1 MNNEAH
7 QHDRP
12 AAAATTD
19 LDASALAARL
29 RGAIQGEVRFDAG
42 SRALYGADASNYRQ
56 VPIGVVVP
64 RSVDDIVAT
73 VAVCR
78 EFGAPILARG
88 GGTSMCGQTVNV
100 AVVIDTSKYVNRVLE
115 VDPERR
121 LALVEPGVVCDTL
134 RDAAEQHALTYA
146 PDPAT
151 HSRCTLGGMIGNN
164 SCGPHSVMSGKT
176 EENIEELEVL
186 TYDGARFWVGPT
198 SEAELERIIRKGGRQ
213 GEIYAAL
220 KALRDKYA
228 DEIRARYP
236 DIRRRV
242 SGYNLNQLLPENGF
256 NVARA
261 LVGSEGTCALTLRAR
276 ANLVPSPQG
285 RVVLVV
291 GYPDIY
297 LAGDAVP
304 TLLPFKPI
312 AMEGLDER
320 IVGGL
325 RERRWKPDDIAL
337 LPAGGAWIMVEFG
350 ADTREQA
357 AAYAREVMAELA
369 KRPDAPSM
377 RLAEEPAMQARLWSI
392 REQGASAT
400 SMSTVA
406 GEPDPVVGWED
417 AAVDPS
423 RLGDYLR
430 EFQALIDR
438 CGYKTSLYGHF
449 GDGCIHARITFDLRS
464 EPGLRQWR
472 AFLIDASKL
481 VVKYGGSLNGEHG
494 DGRAKSEFLPIMFG
508 ETLVQAFREFKEIW
522 DPRHQLNPRIIVD
535 PYRADEH
542 LRMGPDYQ
550 PLRPVTHFSFA
561 DKQGSFTRAV
571 EHCIGMGKCRA
582 TQAGTMCP
590 SFRATGEER
599 YSTRGR
605 ARLLWEMLKG
615 DVIADQWRSEE
626 VKEALDYCLACK
638 GCKSDCPTHVDMATY
653 KAEFL
658 SHYHEHK
665 PRPVQ
670 AYSMGM
676 IGSWA
681 PLAAA
686 LPGLTN
692 LVTQTPGLKS
702 LAKAAA
708 GIAPERDIAAFA
720 ARPFRKL
727 FASRAPAGPAVPEA
741 APAGPGRR
749 VMLWPDTFNNY
760 FHPETAM
767 AAVRVLEHAG
777 CRVEIPS
784 TRLCCG
790 RPLYDFGLLDQ
801 AKRQLRQILD
811 ALRPA
816 IDAGVP
822 LVGLEPACV
831 AVFRDEM
838 VNLFP
843 NDALALKLARQTFM
857 FSEFLNKQVGY
868 QPPPLKMKAIV
879 HGHCHQKAVVGMA
892 DEVALMGSMGLDF
905 DLLDSGCCGMAGSF
919 GFDKHKY
926 EMSMRIGERVLLPEV
941 RAAAPD
947 TLVITNGYSCREQIA
962 QGAQRQALHLAEV
975 LDLAIQRQGSA
986 HPRLHHA
993 ERAVQDVEIE

>member
-1 MNNEAH
+1 M
-7 QHDRP
+7 Q
-12 AAAATTD
+12 AAASAPGAKA
-19 LDASALAARL
+19 DAEALAARL
-29 RGAIQGEVRFDAG
+29 RAAIQGEVRFDAG
-42 SRALYGADASNYRQ
+42 SRALYSADASNYRQ

-64 RSVDDIVAT
+64 KTIDDIVAA

-88 GGTSMCGQTVNV
+88 GGTSMCGQSVNV

-115 VDPERR
+115 VDPGQR
-121 LALVEPGVVCDTL
+121 LALVEPGVVCDVL
-134 RDAAEQHALTYA
+134 RDAAEVHALTYA

-176 EENIEELEVL
+176 EENIEALEVL

-198 SEAELERIIRKGGRQ
+198 SEDELERIIRDGGRQ
-213 GEIYAAL
+213 GEIYAKL

-261 LVGSEGTCALTLRAR
+261 LVGSEGTCALTLHAR
-276 ANLVPSPQG
+276 ANLVASPQG
-285 RVVLVV
+285 RVVLVC

-304 TLLPFKPI
+304 TLLPHRPI

-325 RERRWKPDDIAL
+325 RERKWKLDDIAL
-337 LPAGGAWIMVEFG
+337 LPAGKAWIMVEFG

-357 AAYAREVMAELA
+357 EARAREVMAELA
-369 KRPDAPSM
+369 KLSEAPSM
-377 RLAEEPAMQARLWSI
+377 FLADDAKTQARLWSI

-400 SMSTVA
+400 SMSDVP
-406 GEPDPVVGWED
+406 GEPDPIVGWED
-417 AAVDPS
+417 AAVDPA

-438 CGYKTSLYGHF
+438 FGYKTSLYGHF

-464 EPGLRQWR
+464 TPGVTRWR
-472 AFLIDASKL
+472 EFLVEASKL

-508 ETLVQAFREFKEIW
+508 DKLVQAFREFKEIW
-522 DPRHQLNPRIIVD
+522 DPGHKLNPRIIVD

-550 PLRPVTHFSFA
+550 PLRPITHFSFA

-582 TQAGTMCP
+582 KQAGTMCP
-590 SFRATGEER
+590 SYRATGEER

-605 ARLLWEMLKG
+605 SRLLWEMLKG
-615 DVIADQWRSEE
+615 EVITDQWRSEE
-626 VKEALDYCLACK
+626 VKEALDHCLACK

-658 SHYHEHK
+658 SHYYEHK
-665 PRPVQ
+665 RRPVQ
-670 AYSMGM
+670 AWSMGM
-676 IGSWA
+676 IGRWA

-686 LPGLTN
+686 MSGLTN
-692 LVTQTPGLKS
+692 FVTQTPGLRGI
-702 LAKAAA
+702 AKAVA
-708 GIAPERDIAAFA
+708 GIAPEREIARFA
-720 ARPFRKL
+720 PTSFRKL
-727 FASRAPAGPAVPEA
+727 FGARPKPSAV
-741 APAGPGRR
+741 GQR

-760 FHPETAM
+760 FHPGTAM
-767 AAVRVLEHAG
+767 AAVRVLEDAG
-777 CRVEIPS
+777 YRVEIPDV
-784 TRLCCG
+784 RLCCG

-801 AKRQLRQILD
+801 AKQQLREILD

-822 LVGLEPACV
+822 LVGLEPGCLS
-831 AVFRDEM
+831 VFRDEM
-838 VNLFP
+838 LNLFP
-843 NDALALKLARQTFM
+843 NDAQAVKLAKQTFM
-857 FSEFLNKQVGY
+857 FSEFLVKQARY
-868 QPPPLKMKAIV
+868 MPPRLQMKAVV
-879 HGHCHQKAVVGMA
+879 HGHCHQKALVGMG
-892 DEVALMGSMGLDF
+892 DEIVLLGAMGLDF

-919 GFDKHKY
+919 GFDKDKVGL
-926 EMSMRIGERVLLPEV
+926 SMQIGEMVLLPEV
-941 RAAAPD
+941 RAATPD
-947 TLVITNGYSCREQIA
+947 TLVISNGYSCREQIA
-962 QGAQRQALHLAEV
+962 QGAGRQAMHLAEV
-975 LDLAIQRQGSA
+975 IDLAIQRRGSSR
-986 HPRLHHA
+986 PSLHHL
-993 ERAVQDVEIE
+993 ERAIPEAEVE

>member
-1 MNNEAH
+1 LNASTNPIG
-7 QHDRP
+7 RNP
-12 AAAATTD
+12 AAPVN
-19 LDASALAARL
+19 LEELAGRL
-29 RGAIQGEVRFDAG
+29 RSAIKGEVRFDAG
-42 SRALYGADASNYRQ
+42 SRALYSADASNYRQ

-64 RSVDDIVAT
+64 KSVDDIVSIIA
-73 VAVCR
+73 ACR
-78 EFGAPILARG
+78 EFDVPILARG
-88 GGTSMCGQTVNV
+88 GGTSMCGQSVNA

-115 VDPERR
+115 VDPKKK
-121 LALVEPGVVCDTL
+121 LALVEPGVVCDAL
-134 RDAAEQHALTYA
+134 RDAAEQYALTYA

-198 SEAELERIIRKGGRQ
+198 SENEIERIIHEGGRK

-220 KALRDKYA
+220 KALRDRYA

-261 LVGSEGTCALTLRAR
+261 LVGSEGTCAVTLRAR
-276 ANLVPSPQG
+276 TNLVASPQG

-325 RERRWKPDDIAL
+325 RDRRWKLDDIAL
-337 LPAGGAWIMVEFG
+337 LPEGNAWIMIEFG
-350 ADTREQA
+350 ADTLEQA
-357 AAYAREVMAELA
+357 AARARDVMVELA
-369 KRPDAPSM
+369 RLPNAPSM
-377 RLAEEPAMQARLWSI
+377 FLAEDPKLQARLWSI

-400 SMSTVA
+400 SMGNVG

-417 AAVDPS
+417 AAVDPA

-430 EFQALIDR
+430 EFQQLIDR

-464 EPGLRQWR
+464 EQGLRTWR
-472 AFLIDASKL
+472 EFLIDASKL

-508 ETLVQAFREFKEIW
+508 DTLMQAFREFKEIW
-522 DPRHQLNPRIIVD
+522 DPRHKLNPHIIVD
-535 PYRADEH
+535 AYRADEH

-550 PLRPVTHFSFA
+550 PLKPVTHFSFA

-571 EHCIGMGKCRA
+571 EHCIGMGKCRSK
-582 TQAGTMCP
+582 QAGTMCP

-605 ARLLWEMLKG
+605 SRLLWEMLKG
-615 DVIADQWRSEE
+615 EVITEQWRSEE
-626 VKEALDYCLACK
+626 VKEALDHCLACK

-658 SHYHEHK
+658 SHYYEHK
-665 PRPVQ
+665 TRPVQ

-676 IGSWA
+676 VGRWA
-681 PLAAA
+681 PVAAK

-692 LVTQTPGLKS
+692 LVTQTPGLRAI
-702 LAKAAA
+702 AKAVA
-708 GIAPERDIAAFA
+708 GIAPEREIARFA
-720 ARPFRKL
+720 PRTFRKL
-727 FASRAPAGPAVPEA
+727 FDAHEPVKAGE
-741 APAGPGRR
+741 RR

-777 CRVEIPS
+777 YRVEIPS
-784 TRLCCG
+784 VRLCCG
-790 RPLYDFGLLDQ
+790 RPLYDFGLLDH
-801 AKRQLRQILD
+801 AKRQLREILV

-843 NDALALKLARQTFM
+843 NDPQADKLAKQTFM
-857 FSEFLNKQVGY
+857 FSEFLVTQARY
-868 QPPPLKMKAIV
+868 APPPLRMKAIV
-879 HGHCHQKAVVGMA
+879 HGHCHQKAVSGMG
-892 DEVALMGSMGLDF
+892 DEVALLGKMGLDF

-919 GFDKHKY
+919 GFDKDKVDL
-926 EMSMRIGERVLLPEV
+926 SRRIGEMVLLPEV
-941 RAAAPD
+941 RAAAQD
-947 TLVITNGYSCREQIA
+947 TLVVTNGYSCREQIA
-962 QGAQRQALHLAEV
+962 QGAKRQALHLAEV
-975 LDLAIQRQGSA
+975 IDLAIQREGSA
-986 HPRLHHA
+986 RARLHHA
-993 ERAVQDVEIE
+993 ERSVPDAEIE

>member
-1 MNNEAH
+1 M
-7 QHDRP
+7 R
-12 AAAATTD
+12 
-19 LDASALAARL
+19 
-29 RGAIQGEVRFDAG
+29 GEVRFDRG
-42 SRALYGADASNYRQ
+42 SRALYSADASNYRQ

-64 RSVDDIVAT
+64 ESVDDIVAA
-73 VAVCR
+73 VAACR
-78 EFGAPILARG
+78 EFQAPILARG
-88 GGTSMCGQTVNV
+88 GGTSMCGQSVNV
-100 AVVIDTSKYVNRVLE
+100 AVIIDTSKYVNRVLE
-115 VDPERR
+115 VDADRR
-121 LALVEPGVVCDTL
+121 LALVEPGVICDDL
-134 RDAAEQHALTYA
+134 REAAERHALTYA

-176 EENIEELEVL
+176 EENIQELEVL

-198 SEAELERIIRKGGRQ
+198 TEEDLEAIIREGGRK

-220 KALRDKYA
+220 KALRDKYG

-276 ANLVPSPQG
+276 ANLVSSPQG
-285 RVVLVV
+285 RVVLVC
-291 GYPDIY
+291 GYPDVY

-325 RERRWKPDDIAL
+325 RERNWKLDDIAL
-337 LPAGGAWIMVEFG
+337 LPAGKAWIMVEFG
-350 ADTREQA
+350 ADSREEA
-357 AAYAREVMAELA
+357 AARAKEVMVELSELSA
-369 KRPDAPSM
+369 APSM
-377 RLAEEPAMQARLWSI
+377 MLAEDPRLQARLWSI

-400 SMSTVA
+400 SMSNVA

-417 AAVDPS
+417 AAVDPA

-430 EFQALIDR
+430 EFQRLIDR
-438 CGYKTSLYGHF
+438 FGYKTSLYGHF

-464 EPGLRQWR
+464 EPGVRHWR
-472 AFLIDASKL
+472 EFLMEASRL
-481 VVKYGGSLNGEHG
+481 VVRYGGSLNGEHG

-508 ETLVQAFREFKEIW
+508 ERLVQAFREFKEIW
-522 DPRHQLNPRIIVD
+522 DPGHKLNPRIIVD

-550 PLRPVTHFSFA
+550 PLRPITHFSFN

-582 TQAGTMCP
+582 HQAGTMCP

-605 ARLLWEMLKG
+605 SRLLFEMLKG
-615 DVIADQWRSEE
+615 EVITDRWRSEE
-626 VKEALDYCLACK
+626 VKEALDHCLACK

-658 SHYHEHK
+658 SHYYEQK
-665 PRPVQ
+665 ARPIQ

-676 IGSWA
+676 IGRWA

-686 LPGLTN
+686 LPRLTN
-692 LVTQTPGLKS
+692 FVTQTPGFS
-702 LAKAAA
+702 HAAKAIA
-708 GIAPERDIAAFA
+708 GIAPQRQIAPFA
-720 ARPFRKL
+720 HRTFRKL
-727 FASRAPAGPAVPEA
+727 FRSRATG
-741 APAGPGRR
+741 GSGRR
-749 VMLWPDTFNNY
+749 VMLWADTFNNY

-777 CRVEIPS
+777 YSVEIPKE
-784 TRLCCG
+784 RLCCG

-801 AKRQLRQILD
+801 AKQQLREILN
-811 ALRPA
+811 ALRPV
-816 IDAGVP
+816 IEAGVP

-843 NDALALKLARQTFM
+843 DDPLAGALARQTWM
-857 FSEFLNKQVGY
+857 FSEFLVKQAKY
-868 QPPPLKMKAIV
+868 TPPPLKRKALV
-879 HGHCHQKAVVGMA
+879 HGHCHQKAIVGLG
-892 DEVALMGSMGLDF
+892 DEISLLQAMGLDF
-905 DLLDSGCCGMAGSF
+905 EVLDSGCCGMAGSF
-919 GFDKHKY
+919 GFDKEKVKIS
-926 EMSMRIGERVLLPEV
+926 ERIGELVLLPKV
-941 RAAAPD
+941 RAAGED
-947 TLVITNGYSCREQIA
+947 TLIVTNGYSCREQIA
-962 QGAQRQALHLAEV
+962 QGAARGALHLAEV
-975 LDLAIQRQGSA
+975 IDMALRENASINST
-986 HPRLHHA
+986 
-993 ERAVQDVEIE
+993 

>member
-1 MNNEAH
+1 
-7 QHDRP
+7 
-12 AAAATTD
+12 
-19 LDASALAARL
+19 
-29 RGAIQGEVRFDAG
+29 V
-42 SRALYGADASNYRQ
+42 
-56 VPIGVVVP
+56 
-64 RSVDDIVAT
+64 
-73 VAVCR
+73 
-78 EFGAPILARG
+78 
-88 GGTSMCGQTVNV
+88 
-100 AVVIDTSKYVNRVLE
+100 
-115 VDPERR
+115 
-121 LALVEPGVVCDTL
+121 LAL
-134 RDAAEQHALTYA
+134 
-146 PDPAT
+146 
-151 HSRCTLGGMIGNN
+151 
-164 SCGPHSVMSGKT
+164 
-176 EENIEELEVL
+176 
-186 TYDGARFWVGPT
+186 
-198 SEAELERIIRKGGRQ
+198 
-213 GEIYAAL
+213 
-220 KALRDKYA
+220 
-228 DEIRARYP
+228 
-236 DIRRRV
+236 
-242 SGYNLNQLLPENGF
+242 
-256 NVARA
+256 
-261 LVGSEGTCALTLRAR
+261 
-276 ANLVPSPQG
+276 
-285 RVVLVV
+285 

-297 LAGDAVP
+297 LAGDDVP
-304 TLLPFKPI
+304 QILPFGPI

-325 RERRWKPDDIAL
+325 RERNWKPDYVAL
-337 LPAGGAWIMVEFG
+337 LPAGSAWIMVEFG

-357 AAYAREVMAELA
+357 AAHAREVTAALA
-369 KRPDAPSM
+369 RRPDAPSM
-377 RLAEEPAMQARLWSI
+377 MLAEDPRMQARLWSI

-400 SMSTVA
+400 SMSNVP
-406 GEPDPVVGWED
+406 GEPDPIVGWED
-417 AAVDPS
+417 AAVDPA
-423 RLGDYLR
+423 RLGDYLH

-464 EPGLRQWR
+464 EAGLRRWR
-472 AFLIDASKL
+472 EFLVDASKL

-508 ETLVQAFREFKEIW
+508 DTLIEAFREFKEIW
-522 DPRHQLNPRIIVD
+522 DPCHKLNPGIIVD

-542 LRMGPDYQ
+542 LRMGPDYR
-550 PLRPVTHFSFA
+550 PLRPATHFSFA

-605 ARLLWEMLKG
+605 SRLLWEMLKG
-615 DVIADQWRSEE
+615 EVIEGGWRSEE
-626 VKEALDYCLACK
+626 VKEALDHCLACK

-676 IGSWA
+676 IGRWA

-692 LVTQTPGLKS
+692 LVTQTPGLS
-702 LAKAAA
+702 SIAKAVA
-708 GIAPERDIAAFA
+708 GIAPERDIARFA
-720 ARPFRKL
+720 PRTFRKL
-727 FASRAPAGPAVPEA
+727 FGARKAAGA
-741 APAGPGRR
+741 AGGRR

-760 FHPETAM
+760 FHPGTAM

-784 TRLCCG
+784 VRLCCG

-801 AKRQLRQILD
+801 AKRQLREILD

-816 IDAGVP
+816 IDDGVP

-838 VNLFP
+838 VNLYP
-843 NDALALKLARQTFM
+843 NDAQALKLAGQTFM
-857 FSEFLNKQVGY
+857 FSEFLVRQARY
-868 QPPPLKMKAIV
+868 TPPPLKLKAVV
-879 HGHCHQKAVVGMA
+879 HGHCHQKAVFGMA
-892 DEVALMGSMGLDF
+892 DEVSLLGAMGLDF

-919 GFDKHKY
+919 GFDKDKV
-926 EMSMRIGERVLLPEV
+926 ELSKRIGELVLLPQV
-941 RAAAPD
+941 RAAAQD

-962 QGAQRQALHLAEV
+962 QGARRHALHLAEV
-975 LDLAIQRQGSA
+975 IDLAIQRQRGAS
-986 HPRLHHA
+986 PRLHHA
-993 ERAVQDVEIE
+993 ERAVQDAEIE

>member
-1 MNNEAH
+1 M
-7 QHDRP
+7 R
-12 AAAATTD
+12 
-19 LDASALAARL
+19 
-29 RGAIQGEVRFDAG
+29 GEVRFDRG
-42 SRALYGADASNYRQ
+42 SRALYSADASNYRQ

-64 RSVDDIVAT
+64 ESVDDIVAA
-73 VAVCR
+73 VAACR
-78 EFGAPILARG
+78 EFQAPILARG
-88 GGTSMCGQTVNV
+88 GGTSMCGQSVNV
-100 AVVIDTSKYVNRVLE
+100 AVIIDTSKYVNRVLE
-115 VDPERR
+115 VDADRR
-121 LALVEPGVVCDTL
+121 LALVEPGVICDDL
-134 RDAAEQHALTYA
+134 REAAERHALTYA

-176 EENIEELEVL
+176 EENIQELEVL

-198 SEAELERIIRKGGRQ
+198 TEEDLEAIIREGGRK

-220 KALRDKYA
+220 KALRDKYG

-276 ANLVPSPQG
+276 ANLVSSPQG
-285 RVVLVV
+285 RVVLVC

-325 RERRWKPDDIAL
+325 RERNWKLDDIAL
-337 LPAGGAWIMVEFG
+337 LPAGKAWIMVEFG
-350 ADTREQA
+350 ADSREEA
-357 AAYAREVMAELA
+357 AARAKEVMVELSELSA
-369 KRPDAPSM
+369 APSM
-377 RLAEEPAMQARLWSI
+377 MLAEDPRLQARLWSI

-400 SMSTVA
+400 SMSNVA

-417 AAVDPS
+417 AAVDPA

-430 EFQALIDR
+430 EFQRLIDR
-438 CGYKTSLYGHF
+438 FGYKTSLYGHF

-464 EPGLRQWR
+464 EPGVRHWR
-472 AFLIDASKL
+472 EFLMEASRL
-481 VVKYGGSLNGEHG
+481 VVRYGGSLNGEHG

-508 ETLVQAFREFKEIW
+508 ERLVQAFREFKEIW
-522 DPRHQLNPRIIVD
+522 DPGHKLNPRIIVD

-550 PLRPVTHFSFA
+550 PLRPITHFSFN

-582 TQAGTMCP
+582 HQAGTMCP

-605 ARLLWEMLKG
+605 SRLLFEMLKG
-615 DVIADQWRSEE
+615 EVITDRWRSEE
-626 VKEALDYCLACK
+626 VKEALDHCLACK

-658 SHYHEHK
+658 SHYYEQK
-665 PRPVQ
+665 ARPIQ

-676 IGSWA
+676 IGRWA

-686 LPGLTN
+686 LPRLTN
-692 LVTQTPGLKS
+692 FVTQTPGFS
-702 LAKAAA
+702 HAAKAIA
-708 GIAPERDIAAFA
+708 GIAPQRQIAPFA
-720 ARPFRKL
+720 HRTFRKL
-727 FASRAPAGPAVPEA
+727 FRSRATG
-741 APAGPGRR
+741 GSGRR
-749 VMLWPDTFNNY
+749 VMLWADTFNNY

-777 CRVEIPS
+777 YSVEIPKE
-784 TRLCCG
+784 RLCCG

-801 AKRQLRQILD
+801 AKQQLREILN
-811 ALRPA
+811 ALRPV
-816 IDAGVP
+816 IEAGVP

-843 NDALALKLARQTFM
+843 DDPLAGALARQTWM
-857 FSEFLNKQVGY
+857 FSEFLVKQAKY
-868 QPPPLKMKAIV
+868 TPPPLKRKALV
-879 HGHCHQKAVVGMA
+879 HGHCHQKAIVGLG
-892 DEVALMGSMGLDF
+892 DEISLLQAMGLDF
-905 DLLDSGCCGMAGSF
+905 EVLDSGCCGMAGSF
-919 GFDKHKY
+919 GFDKEKVKIS
-926 EMSMRIGERVLLPEV
+926 ERIGELVLLPKV
-941 RAAAPD
+941 RAAGED
-947 TLVITNGYSCREQIA
+947 TLIVTNGYSCREQIA
-962 QGAQRQALHLAEV
+962 QGAARGALHLAEV
-975 LDLAIQRQGSA
+975 IDMALRENASINST
-986 HPRLHHA
+986 
-993 ERAVQDVEIE
+993 

>member
-1 MNNEAH
+1 VPEFT
-7 QHDRP
+7 D
-12 AAAATTD
+12 AAA
-19 LDASALAARL
+19 LEARL
-29 RGAIQGEVRFDAG
+29 RATMKGDVRFDSG
-42 SRALYGADASNYRQ
+42 SLALYSADASNYRQ
-56 VPIGVVVP
+56 VPIGVVIP
-64 RSVDDIVAT
+64 RTVDDIVAA
-73 VAVCR
+73 VAACR

-88 GGTSMCGQTVNV
+88 GGTSMCGQSVNV
-100 AVVIDTSKYVNRVLE
+100 AVVIDTSKHVNRVLE
-115 VDPERR
+115 IDPVQR
-121 LALVEPGVVCDTL
+121 LALVEPGVVCDVL
-134 RDAAEQHALTYA
+134 RDAAEKHALTYA

-164 SCGPHSVMSGKT
+164 SCGPHSMMSGKT

-198 SEAELERIIRKGGRQ
+198 SDDELERIIREGGRK
-213 GEIYAAL
+213 GEIYAGL

-228 DEIRARYP
+228 DEIRDRYP
-236 DIRRRV
+236 DIKRRV
-242 SGYNLNQLLPENGF
+242 SGYNLTQLLPENGF

-276 ANLVPSPQG
+276 ANLVQSPQG
-285 RVVLVV
+285 RVVLVL

-304 TLLPFKPI
+304 TILPHKPI

-325 RERRWKPDDIAL
+325 RERNWKPDDVAL
-337 LPAGGAWIMVEFG
+337 LPEGQAWIVTEFG
-350 ADTREQA
+350 ADTRAHA
-357 AAYAREVMAELA
+357 AAHARHVMAELG
-369 KRPDAPSM
+369 KLPNPPSM
-377 RLAEEPAMQARLWSI
+377 MLAEDPRVQARLWSI

-400 SMSTVA
+400 SMSNVP

-417 AAVDPS
+417 AAVDPA

-464 EPGLRQWR
+464 EPGLKQWR
-472 AFLIDASKL
+472 EFLLEASML

-508 ETLVQAFREFKEIW
+508 DTLVQAFREFKEIW
-522 DPRHQLNPRIIVD
+522 DPRHKLNPRIIVD

-561 DKQGSFTRAV
+561 DKQGGFTRAV

-590 SFRATGEER
+590 SFRATGEEK

-605 ARLLWEMLKG
+605 SRLLWEMLKG
-615 DVIADQWRSEE
+615 EVITDGWRSEE
-626 VKEALDYCLACK
+626 VKEALDHCLACK

-676 IGSWA
+676 IGRWA

-686 LPGLTN
+686 LPALTN
-692 LVTQTPGLKS
+692 LVTQTPGLRS
-702 LAKAAA
+702 VAKALA
-708 GIAPERDIAAFA
+708 GIAPQRGIARFA
-720 ARPFRKL
+720 PKPFRAL
-727 FASRAPAGPAVPEA
+727 FAQHEPRVESDK
-741 APAGPGRR
+741 R

-777 CRVEIPS
+777 YRVEIPAV
-784 TRLCCG
+784 RLCCG

-801 AKRQLRQILD
+801 AKQQLRDILE
-811 ALRPA
+811 ALQPA

-822 LVGLEPACV
+822 LIGLEPACL

-843 NDALALKLARQTFM
+843 TDAQALKLSRQTFM
-857 FSEFLNKQVGY
+857 FSEFLNKQAGY
-868 QPPPLKMKAIV
+868 RPPPLPLKAIV

-892 DEVALMGSMGLDF
+892 DEVALLGAMGLDF
-905 DLLDSGCCGMAGSF
+905 DLLESGCCGMAGSF

-926 EMSMRIGERVLLPEV
+926 ALRSVNWCCFPRCARHPPIRSSSPTAT
-941 RAAAPD
+941 AARSRSPKA
-947 TLVITNGYSCREQIA
+947 R
-962 QGAQRQALHLAEV
+962 
-975 LDLAIQRQGSA
+975 SA
-986 HPRLHHA
+986 R
-993 ERAVQDVEIE
+993 RCTSRR

>member
-1 MNNEAH
+1 MN
-7 QHDRP
+7 QTPTPD
-12 AAAATTD
+12 
-19 LDASALAARL
+19 DARTEQARHEALAARL
-29 RGAIQGEVRFDAG
+29 RATIHGEVRFDAG
-42 SRALYGADASNYRQ
+42 SRALYSADASNYRQ
-56 VPIGVVVP
+56 VPIGVVIP
-64 RSVDDIVAT
+64 KSVDDLVAA

-78 EFGAPILARG
+78 EFDAPILARG
-88 GGTSMCGQTVNV
+88 GGTSMCGQSVNV
-100 AVVIDTSKYVNRVLE
+100 AVAIDTTKYVNRVLE
-115 VDPERR
+115 VDPVRK
-121 LALVEPGVVCDTL
+121 LALVEPGVVCDVL
-134 RDAAEQHALTYA
+134 RDAAEVHALTYA

-186 TYDGARFWVGPT
+186 TYDGARFWVGRT
-198 SEAELERIIRKGGRQ
+198 SEEELERIIRAGGRQ
-213 GEIYAAL
+213 GEIYAGL

-228 DEIRARYP
+228 DEIRARFP
-236 DIRRRV
+236 QIRRRV
-242 SGYNLNQLLPENGF
+242 SGYNLTQLLPENGF

-276 ANLVPSPQG
+276 ANLVASPQG
-285 RVVLVV
+285 RVVLVL

-304 TLLPFKPI
+304 QLLPFGPI

-325 RERRWKPDDIAL
+325 RERRWKLDEIAL
-337 LPAGGAWIMVEFG
+337 LPAGQAWIMVEFG

-357 AAYAREVMAELA
+357 AAEAREMMAALA
-369 KRPDAPSM
+369 TRPDAPSM
-377 RLAEEPAMQARLWSI
+377 MLAEAPAMQARLWSI

-417 AAVDPS
+417 AAVDPA

-430 EFQALIDR
+430 EFQALVDR

-464 EPGLRQWR
+464 EAGLRQWR
-472 AFLIDASKL
+472 EFLVAASKL

-508 ETLVQAFREFKEIW
+508 ERLVQAFREFKEIW
-522 DPRHQLNPRIIVD
+522 DPRHKLNPRIIVD

-542 LRMGPDYQ
+542 LRMGPDYK
-550 PLRPVTHFSFA
+550 PLRPITHFSFA

-582 TQAGTMCP
+582 NQAGTMCP

-605 ARLLWEMLKG
+605 SRLLFEMLG
-615 DVIADQWRSEE
+615 GEVIADGWRSEE
-626 VKEALDYCLACK
+626 VKEALDNCLACK

-665 PRPVQ
+665 RRPVQ
-670 AYSMGM
+670 AWSMGM
-676 IGSWA
+676 IGRWA
-681 PLAAA
+681 PLASTFS
-686 LPGLTN
+686 GLTN
-692 LVTQTPGLKS
+692 FVTQTPGLRAV
-702 LAKAAA
+702 AKAVA
-708 GIAPERDIAAFA
+708 GIAPERSIARFAPQTFRKRFA
-720 ARPFRKL
+720 ARP
-727 FASRAPAGPAVPEA
+727 SAGQGANPS
-741 APAGPGRR
+741 GPR
-749 VMLWPDTFNNY
+749 VMLWPDTFNNH
-760 FHPETAM
+760 FHPETAL
-767 AAVRVLEHAG
+767 AAVRVLEDAG
-777 CRVEIPS
+777 CRVEIP
-784 TRLCCG
+784 TVHLCCG

-801 AKRQLRQILD
+801 AKRQLRQILA
-811 ALRPA
+811 ALQPA
-816 IDAGVP
+816 IEAGVP

-843 NDALALKLARQTFM
+843 DDPLARRLAKQTFM
-857 FSEFLNKQVGY
+857 FSEYLNQQARY
-868 QPPPLKMKAIV
+868 QPPPLKLKAVV
-879 HGHCHQKAVVGMA
+879 HGHCHQKAIVGMS
-892 DEVALMGSMGLDF
+892 DEVALLGAMGLDF
-905 DLLDSGCCGMAGSF
+905 DLLDAGCCGMAGSF
-919 GFDKHKY
+919 GFDKHKV
-926 EMSMRIGERVLLPEV
+926 ELSMRIGERVLLPEV
-941 RAAAPD
+941 RAAAAD

-962 QGAQRQALHLAEV
+962 QGAARGALHLAEV
-975 LDLAIQRQGSA
+975 IVMAIERRRSGD
-986 HPRLHHA
+986 PRGQHA
-993 ERAVQDVEIE
+993 ERGVQEAEIE